1 MREKLLIEPIDTENA
16 VELLMSP
23 ESPEDSFGPLF
34 GNSVPASGSKQWSSL
49 TISLLMHCTLALAI
63 YSVARPHFPSRHNWI
78 EVQLVASCGSLEG
91 TGSGPSMPSTQAG
104 EYGSKEGESEGCPPL
119 NHESVPP
126 AASEENPVPE
136 EQPIHVAED
145 RRMPSSAPVKER
157 TLRKKT
163 AQANVRPPKEKPAV
177 KPASNDVK
185 EGATAGNSNTAVE
198 GPGPGASS
206 GVGPG
211 PPGQPAG
218 NGISGSRGDGLGEVA
233 FGSPGG
239 PRFLHRVMPSYPP
252 FAQKMEKEG
261 AVLLRVAINEEG
273 RVVDVEILKKGGF
286 GFDEAAVK
294 AIRESTFIPAK
305 RDGRSF
311 SCKALLPIRFEL
323 KSSDMD

>member
-1 MREKLLIEPIDTENA
+1 
-16 VELLMSP
+16 MSP
-23 ESPEDSFGPLF
+23 ESPEGSFGLLF
-34 GNSVPASGSKQWSSL
+34 GNSVPASESKKWSSL
-49 TISLLMHCTLALAI
+49 TISLLMHCALALAV
-63 YSVARPHFPSRHNWI
+63 YSVARPHLPSRHNWI

-91 TGSGPSMPSTQAG
+91 KGSGPSMPSTQTG
-104 EYGSKEGESEGCPPL
+104 EYGSKEREPEGCPPL
-119 NHESVPP
+119 NHESIPS

-136 EQPIHVAED
+136 EQPMHVAED
-145 RRMPSSAPVKER
+145 RRMPSFAPVKER
-157 TLRKKT
+157 TPRKKT
-163 AQANVRPPKEKPAV
+163 AQANVRPPKEKPTV

-185 EGATAGNSNTAVE
+185 EGATAGNSNTAVV
-198 GPGPGASS
+198 GPVPGASS
-206 GVGPG
+206 VAGSGA
-211 PPGQPAG
+211 PGQPAG
-218 NGISGSRGDGLGEVA
+218 NDMSASRGNGLGEVA

-252 FAQKMEKEG
+252 FARKLEKEG

-294 AIRESTFIPAK
+294 AIKESTFIPAK